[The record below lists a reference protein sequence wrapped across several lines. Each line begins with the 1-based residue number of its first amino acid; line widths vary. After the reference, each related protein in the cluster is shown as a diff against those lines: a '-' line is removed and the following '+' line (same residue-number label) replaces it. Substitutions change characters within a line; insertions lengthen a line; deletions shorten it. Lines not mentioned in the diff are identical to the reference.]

1 MSSDPALVMAGA
13 GAAPKLPAVAADIPS
28 SFRGPALAALAVTA
42 VTVGLF
48 LLWGAY
54 APINSGAVAP
64 GEIIPAGKT
73 KTVQHLDG
81 GIIRAI
87 AVKDGDRVAAGA
99 LLMQLDEAEARAQL
113 AIAATE
119 EGAQGALLARLQ
131 AERDG
136 VNLPPALITGDGS
149 VRNQARLFEARRAAL
164 AREIQ
169 GLERRI
175 RDARAELAGWEAKGT
190 HLDTL
195 SQHAVEESR
204 INQDLYDRNFIAKPR
219 LLQLESRKAETAA
232 SMAENIAEA
241 ARARQKITEAESAIA
256 KLRNDWL
263 AGVLEELRR
272 AQEAHTAALER
283 ANVARERLS
292 RTRIVAPQ
300 EGTVQGL
307 RFTTVGGVIPPGG
320 QILEVTPTSDR
331 LVVEAQLA
339 PDFIDVVRP
348 GLPARVRLT
357 AYKVRRHFTL
367 QGTVTQVSP
376 DTFKEERTGRSYYKL
391 RVEVPDSELQAA
403 GGMTLAPGMLAQV
416 EIVTGERSALRYLLD
431 PLIDSAHRAMK
442 EK

>member
-1 MSSDPALVMAGA
+1 MSSDAALNSLP
-13 GAAPKLPAVAADIPS
+13 AAPEIPS

-42 VTVGLF
+42 VTLGLF
-48 LLWGAY
+48 LLWGAF
-54 APINSGAVAP
+54 APINSGAIAP

-81 GIIRAI
+81 GIIRSI
-87 AVKDGDRVAAGA
+87 AVTDGDRVASGA
-99 LLMQLDEAEARAQL
+99 LLMQLDEAEARAQV
-113 AIAATE
+113 AIAATDE
-119 EGAQGALLARLQ
+119 AAQAALLARLK

-136 VNLPPALITGDGS
+136 SRLPPLAIRNES
-149 VRNQARLFEARRAAL
+149 VRNQARLYEARHAAL
-164 AREIQ
+164 AKEIQ

-175 RDARAELAGWEAKGT
+175 RDARAELAGWDTKGK

-204 INQDLYDRNFIAKPR
+204 INQDLYDKNFIAKPR

-232 SMAENIAEA
+232 SIAENIAES
-241 ARARQKITEAESAIA
+241 ARARQKITDAESAIA
-256 KLRNDWL
+256 KLRGDWL
-263 AGVLEELRR
+263 SSVLEELRR
-272 AQEAHTAALER
+272 AQEAHAAAMER
-283 ANVARERLS
+283 ANLARERLA
-292 RTRIVAPQ
+292 RTRITAPQ

-320 QILEVTPTSDR
+320 QILEVTPSSDR

-339 PDFIDVVRP
+339 PDFIDVVRN

-367 QGTVTQVSP
+367 KGTVTQVSS
-376 DTFKEERTGRSYYKL
+376 DTFKEERTGRSYYKV
-391 RVEVPDSELQAA
+391 RVEVPDSELQEA
-403 GGMTLAPGMLAQV
+403 GGMTLAPGMLAQI

-431 PLIDSAHRAMK
+431 PVIDSAHRAMK